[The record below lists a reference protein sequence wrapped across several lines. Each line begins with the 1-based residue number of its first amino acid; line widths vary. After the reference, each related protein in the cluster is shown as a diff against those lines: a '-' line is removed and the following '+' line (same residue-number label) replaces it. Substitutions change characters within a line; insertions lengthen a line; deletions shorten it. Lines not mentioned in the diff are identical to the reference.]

1 MAEDRI
7 HLKGMVFYGHHGV
20 TPEEQALGQRIEV
33 DLEVEADLETA
44 ALEDDPEQT
53 IDYGELYRITRE
65 VVEGDPARLL
75 ETIAQRV
82 ADRIQD
88 EYEVGAV
95 WVKIMKPGA
104 PIDGSVLGYAAV
116 EILRGRK
123 VRKMKRRT
131 STRKGQ
137 ARPCFC

>member
-33 DLEVEADLETA
+33 DLEVEANLETA

-65 VVEGDPARLL
+65 VVEGDPVRLL

-95 WVKIMKPGA
+95 WVKVMKPAA

-116 EILRGRK
+116 ELLRGEEDEEDEEEDEYEE
-123 VRKMKRRT
+123 
-131 STRKGQ
+131 G
-137 ARPCFC
+137 PG

>member
-116 EILRGRK
+116 EILRGEEDEDEEDEQEDEYEE
-123 VRKMKRRT
+123 
-131 STRKGQ
+131 G
-137 ARPCFC
+137 PG

>member
-53 IDYGELYRITRE
+53 IDYGDLYRITRE
-65 VVEGDPARLL
+65 VVEGEPVRLI

-88 EYEVGAV
+88 EYDVGAV
-95 WVKIMKPGA
+95 WVKVMKPGA
-104 PIDGSVLGYAAV
+104 PIDGSVLGHAAV
-116 EILRGRK
+116 EILREGEDEEEEED
-123 VRKMKRRT
+123 
-131 STRKGQ
+131 GDGYEEE
-137 ARPCFC
+137 

>member
-53 IDYGELYRITRE
+53 IDYGALYRITRE
-65 VVEGDPARLL
+65 VVEGDPVRLL

-95 WVKIMKPGA
+95 WVKVMKPGA

-116 EILRGRK
+116 EILRGEEDEEEEDEEEDEYEE
-123 VRKMKRRT
+123 
-131 STRKGQ
+131 G
-137 ARPCFC
+137 PG

>member
-33 DLEVEADLETA
+33 DLEIEADLETA
-44 ALEDDPEQT
+44 ALEDDPGQT

-95 WVKIMKPGA
+95 WVKVMKPGA

-116 EILRGRK
+116 EILRGEEEEEEEEEDEY
-123 VRKMKRRT
+123 
-131 STRKGQ
+131 GEG
-137 ARPCFC
+137 PG

>member
-65 VVEGDPARLL
+65 VVEGDPVRLL

-95 WVKIMKPGA
+95 WVKVMKPGA

-116 EILRGRK
+116 EILRGEEDEEEEEEDEY
-123 VRKMKRRT
+123 
-131 STRKGQ
+131 GEG
-137 ARPCFC
+137 PG

>member
-53 IDYGELYRITRE
+53 IDYGDLYRITRE
-65 VVEGDPARLL
+65 VVEGDPVRLL

-82 ADRIQD
+82 ADRVQD
-88 EYEVGAV
+88 EYDVGAV
-95 WVKIMKPGA
+95 WVKVMKPGA
-104 PIDGSVLGYAAV
+104 PIDGSVLGHAAV
-116 EILRGRK
+116 EILREGEDEEEEED
-123 VRKMKRRT
+123 
-131 STRKGQ
+131 GDGDGYEEE
-137 ARPCFC
+137 

>member
-53 IDYGELYRITRE
+53 IDYGDLYRITRE
-65 VVEGDPARLL
+65 VVEGDPVRLL

-88 EYEVGAV
+88 EYDVGAV
-95 WVKIMKPGA
+95 WVKVMKPGA
-104 PIDGSVLGYAAV
+104 PIDGSVLGHAAV
-116 EILRGRK
+116 EILREGEDEEEEED
-123 VRKMKRRT
+123 
-131 STRKGQ
+131 GDGDGYEEE
-137 ARPCFC
+137 

>member
-20 TPEEQALGQRIEV
+20 TPEEQTLGQRIEV

-53 IDYGELYRITRE
+53 IDYGALYRITRE
-65 VVEGDPARLL
+65 VVEGDPVRLL

-88 EYEVGAV
+88 EFEVGAV
-95 WVKIMKPGA
+95 WVKVMKPGA
-104 PIDGSVLGYAAV
+104 PIDGSVLGHAAV
-116 EILRGRK
+116 EILRGEEDEEEEEEEEDEYEE
-123 VRKMKRRT
+123 
-131 STRKGQ
+131 G
-137 ARPCFC
+137 PG

>member
-44 ALEDDPEQT
+44 ALEDDPVQT
-53 IDYGELYRITRE
+53 IDYGDLYRITRE
-65 VVEGDPARLL
+65 VVEGDPVRLL

-88 EYEVGAV
+88 EYDVGAV
-95 WVKIMKPGA
+95 WVKVMKPGA
-104 PIDGSVLGYAAV
+104 PIDGSVLGHAAV
-116 EILRGRK
+116 EILREAEEDEEEDGD
-123 VRKMKRRT
+123 
-131 STRKGQ
+131 GDEEE
-137 ARPCFC
+137 

>member
-20 TPEEQALGQRIEV
+20 TPEEQALGQRLEV

-53 IDYGELYRITRE
+53 IDYGDLYRITRE
-65 VVEGDPARLL
+65 VVEGDPVRLL

-88 EYEVGAV
+88 EYDVGAV
-95 WVKIMKPGA
+95 WVKVMKPGA
-104 PIDGSVLGYAAV
+104 PIDGSVLGHAAV
-116 EILRGRK
+116 EILREAEEDEEEDGD
-123 VRKMKRRT
+123 
-131 STRKGQ
+131 GYEEE
-137 ARPCFC
+137 

>member
-44 ALEDDPEQT
+44 AVEDDPEQT
-53 IDYGELYRITRE
+53 IDYGDLYRITRE
-65 VVEGDPARLL
+65 VVEGEPVRLI

-88 EYEVGAV
+88 EYDVGAV
-95 WVKIMKPGA
+95 WVKVMKPGA
-104 PIDGSVLGYAAV
+104 PIDGSVLGHAAV
-116 EILRGRK
+116 EILREGEDEEEEED
-123 VRKMKRRT
+123 
-131 STRKGQ
+131 GDGYEEE
-137 ARPCFC
+137 